1 MHIVIVGGGTAGW
14 LAALALVKV
23 AGNHHK
29 VTVVESESI
38 GIVGAGEGTT
48 SVFSDFIKGSWFNTG
63 VDLADFQEKVHAT
76 KKIGIRH
83 VGWTGTGSSYFAPLD
98 GTPTGGHSPDR
109 LFLAQLARNKPKFHT
124 CSELGVAYETGR
136 GDVQGAYHFDA
147 FKVGEYFKDKLT
159 SSGEVTHVN
168 AIVQDVKLSES
179 GFISALVLD
188 NGQELSGDFFF
199 DCTGFRRVLLKK
211 LRVAWHSHQKHLP
224 VNAAIA
230 FQQPLDPAYKE
241 ITTATALKNGWVWQI
256 PTAKRYGC
264 GYVYSD
270 KHTSRD
276 AAYAELQALY
286 GDVDILR
293 DFNFDAGRSEV
304 LWEKNCVGLGLAAA
318 FAEPLEAT
326 SIHTTLIQIL
336 VFVYEYLQPTLENT
350 TVKIRSDKYN
360 ADMTQM
366 YDDMKDF
373 IVLHYM
379 GGRTDSEFWRMIDN
393 KETTTPWVEYVLDL
407 CARGVVISPLT
418 FNRYYD
424 GMAGVALY
432 KWVLAGLG
440 KITDQSIAQNYE
452 RLSNLDAV
460 NQELSFYQ
468 QQWGLPRNV

>member
-1 MHIVIVGGGTAGW
+1 MHIVVLGGGTAGW

-23 AGNHHK
+23 AGAQHK
-29 VTVVESESI
+29 VTVIESKSI

-48 SVFSDFIKGSWFNTG
+48 SVFSDFIKGLWFNTG
-63 VDLADFQEKVHAT
+63 VDLADFQEKVDAT
-76 KKIGIRH
+76 KKIGIQH
-83 VGWTGTGSSYFAPLD
+83 VGWTGDGSSYFAPLD
-98 GTPTGGHSPDR
+98 GTPTGGYNPDR
-109 LFLAQLARNKPKFHT
+109 LFLAQLARDKSKFHT
-124 CSELGVAYETGR
+124 CSELGAAYETGR

-159 SSGEVTHVN
+159 SAGEVTLID
-168 AIVQDVKLSES
+168 AIVQDVELNEN
-179 GFISALVLD
+179 GFIRALVLD
-188 NGQELSGDFFF
+188 NGQVLPGDFFF

-211 LRVAWHSHQKHLP
+211 LQVAWRSYQKHLP

-230 FQQPLDPAYKE
+230 FQQPLDAAYKE
-241 ITTATALKNGWVWQI
+241 ITIATALKNGWVWQI

-270 KHTSRD
+270 NHTSQD

-293 DFNFDAGRSEV
+293 EFKFDAGRSNV
-304 LWEKNCVGLGLAAA
+304 LWEKNCIGLGLAAA

-326 SIHTTLIQIL
+326 SIHTTLVQIL

-350 TVKIRSDKYN
+350 TVQLRADKYN

-379 GGRTDSEFWRMIDN
+379 GGRTDSEFWRMIDS

-407 CARGVVISPLT
+407 CARDVIVSPLT

-432 KWVLAGLG
+432 KWILAGLG
-440 KITDQSIAQNYE
+440 KITIQSISQNHE
-452 RLSNLDAV
+452 RLENRASASK
-460 NQELSFYQ
+460 ELSFYQ
-468 QQWGLPRNV
+468 QQWGL